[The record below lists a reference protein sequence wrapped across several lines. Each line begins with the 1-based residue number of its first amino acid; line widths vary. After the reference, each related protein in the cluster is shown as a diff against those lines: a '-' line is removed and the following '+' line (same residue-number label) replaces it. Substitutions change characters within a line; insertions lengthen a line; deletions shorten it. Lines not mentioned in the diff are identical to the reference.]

1 VFVCYGTILDVDRLE
16 VPQSKMQII
25 SWYPSQHTTV
35 QNWILILWSN
45 KTKTEKQ
52 TKCGNRFL

>member
-1 VFVCYGTILDVDRLE
+1 MLDVHRLD
-16 VPQSKMQII
+16 VPQPKMQII

-45 KTKTEKQ
+45 KTKTQKQ
-52 TKCGNRFL
+52 T